1 MRGNPMSSLWKL
13 LAVIAFAIIS
23 VAFART
29 GAAESVAP
37 NGTPAGTAAQ
47 AVTQVAASTTGQT
60 DGENLPAVY
69 LVVGSFRLIDNV
81 ERMIDDLDGL
91 NAVMSIV
98 FVKEKVYFR
107 VLVGPLT
114 DAEMDS
120 ARNRLVDYGIN
131 NPWTIDLCSDDLT
144 PPPCEPGG
152 NAAAPAGG
160 ITVASN

>member
-1 MRGNPMSSLWKL
+1 MSSPWKS
-13 LAVIAFAIIS
+13 LAVIAFAIIG

-29 GAAESVAP
+29 GAADPAAP
-37 NGTPAGTAAQ
+37 GGTPTETAAQ
-47 AVTQVAASTTGQT
+47 AVTQIATGTTGQT
-60 DGENLPAVY
+60 EGENLPATY

-81 ERMIDDLDGL
+81 ERMIDDLEGL

-114 DAEMDS
+114 DAETDG
-120 ARNRLVDYGIN
+120 ARSRLVDYGIN
-131 NPWTIDLCSDDLT
+131 NPWTIDLCSGDLT

-152 NAAAPAGG
+152 NAAVPAGG